1 MLARCSSA
9 ALWGLDAVEV
19 TVEVDLAPGLPGLQL
34 VGLPDAAVQEARE
47 RVRGALRN
55 SGLRVPLS
63 RVVVSLAPADLRK
76 AGPGFDLPIALGLL
90 IASGQLEPTQLEG
103 IWSVAELGLD
113 GHLRP
118 VRGMLALALAAQRAG
133 AKALLVPSANGA
145 EAALVEGLEVWAAA
159 DLSEALAWLR
169 DPAAA
174 AAERAKPRQHAQAVD
189 RARSTTRQEGPGDLA
204 EVRGQPHGR
213 RALELAAAG
222 GHHLLLVGPPGSG
235 KTMLAR
241 RLPALLPPLARP
253 EALELTRLQSVAGLL
268 PTGSGL
274 VAQRPFR
281 SPHHSCSAAAL
292 IGGGPLPRP
301 GELSLAHHGVLF
313 LDELAEFRRE
323 VLDQLRQPLE
333 QRQVWISRARQRC
346 CFPCRIILVAACN
359 PCPCGWTG
367 DPQRSCVC
375 GEGRRRRYWA
385 RLSGP
390 LLDRIDL
397 QVAVRRAEAR
407 ELAEL
412 YRPPGAEGPASDSG
426 SYRGNRAGGLERAGM
441 EAAGR
446 GRAHPAGAGWHGTGL
461 EGGGFGVAGSGA
473 ADPEDLDLGG
483 VGEGP
488 AGPSLA
494 GVDRLEGER
503 PCGERA
509 GAQHRGRE
517 SLGEH
522 RCNGSLALA
531 AAPSP
536 ALERL
541 AGSSDGAASTAEV
554 AARVLLAR
562 ERMRQRNPDGCINAD
577 LPTGQLAAV
586 LELEEGALALWER
599 ALAGRRLTARGGER
613 LLRVARTIGDLAG
626 QRRVNAAAV
635 AEAIAF
641 RSFDL
646 VSEPM
651 EAGPVGRERGSPR
664 TSGSS

>member
-9 ALWGLDAVEV
+9 ALLGLEAVEV

-90 IASGQLEPTQLEG
+90 VASGQLEPAQLEG

-113 GHLRP
+113 GQLRP
-118 VRGMLALALAAQRAG
+118 VRGLLALALAAQRAG

-159 DLSEALAWLR
+159 DLSEALGWFR
-169 DPAAA
+169 DPSAAA
-174 AAERAKPRQHAQAVD
+174 QRVHPRQHPLAVAATGAP
-189 RARSTTRQEGPGDLA
+189 ARLESPGDLA

-241 RLPALLPPLARP
+241 RLPGLLPPLTRP

-268 PTGSGL
+268 PSGSGL
-274 VAQRPFR
+274 VEQRPFR

-292 IGGGPLPRP
+292 IGGGSIPRP
-301 GELSLAHHGVLF
+301 GELSLAHQGVLF

-375 GEGRRRRYWA
+375 GEGRRRQYWA

-407 ELAEL
+407 ELAQL
-412 YRPPGAEGPASDSG
+412 YRP
-426 SYRGNRAGGLERAGM
+426 
-441 EAAGR
+441 
-446 GRAHPAGAGWHGTGL
+446 
-461 EGGGFGVAGSGA
+461 
-473 ADPEDLDLGG
+473 
-483 VGEGP
+483 
-488 AGPSLA
+488 
-494 GVDRLEGER
+494 
-503 PCGERA
+503 
-509 GAQHRGRE
+509 
-517 SLGEH
+517 
-522 RCNGSLALA
+522 LA
-531 AAPSP
+531 AAGSTTSE
-536 ALERL
+536 ARVQRNL
-541 AGSSDGAASTAEV
+541 AGDRASGGAMALRAEPSGKLEPFQGFGASEASTAEV
-554 AARVLLAR
+554 AARVLQAR
-562 ERMRQRNPDGCINAD
+562 ERMRQRNPDGCVNAD
-577 LPTGQLAAV
+577 LPTGQLGAV
-586 LELEEGALALWER
+586 LELEDGALALWER

-626 QRRVNAAAV
+626 LRRVNAAAV

-651 EAGPVGRERGSPR
+651 EAGPLGQEQGRPSSLGSC
-664 TSGSS
+664 

>member
-9 ALWGLDAVEV
+9 ALLGLDAVEV

-55 SGLRVPLS
+55 SGLRVPLN

-90 IASGQLEPTQLEG
+90 MASGQLEPAQLEG
-103 IWSVAELGLD
+103 VWSVAELGLD

-118 VRGMLALALAAQRAG
+118 VRGMLALALAAQRGG
-133 AKALLVPSANGA
+133 ARALLVPAANGA
-145 EAALVEGLEVWAAA
+145 EATLVEGLEVWAAA
-159 DLSEALAWLR
+159 DLSEALGWFR
-169 DPAAA
+169 DPSAAA
-174 AAERAKPRQHAQAVD
+174 QRVHPRQHPQAVAPTD
-189 RARSTTRQEGPGDLA
+189 TPARLESPGDLA

-241 RLPALLPPLARP
+241 RLPGLLPPLTRP

-268 PTGSGL
+268 PSGSGL
-274 VAQRPFR
+274 VGQRPFR

-292 IGGGPLPRP
+292 IGGGSVPRP
-301 GELSLAHHGVLF
+301 GELSLAHQGVLF

-375 GEGRRRRYWA
+375 GEGRRRRYWS

-397 QVAVRRAEAR
+397 QVAVRRADAR
-407 ELAEL
+407 ELAQL
-412 YRPPGAEGPASDSG
+412 YRP
-426 SYRGNRAGGLERAGM
+426 
-441 EAAGR
+441 
-446 GRAHPAGAGWHGTGL
+446 
-461 EGGGFGVAGSGA
+461 
-473 ADPEDLDLGG
+473 
-483 VGEGP
+483 
-488 AGPSLA
+488 
-494 GVDRLEGER
+494 
-503 PCGERA
+503 
-509 GAQHRGRE
+509 
-517 SLGEH
+517 
-522 RCNGSLALA
+522 LA
-531 AAPSP
+531 AAGSTTNDGRSPDNLAGDRASAGAMALRTDGGRPGVHPPGPAPSTRQHP
-536 ALERL
+536 GPPFVGRERSGTQRGALERSGTS
-541 AGSSDGAASTAEV
+541 AGGSALVVATEPSRSLEPYEGFGTSEASTAEV

-562 ERMRQRNPDGCINAD
+562 ERMRHRNPDGCINAD
-577 LPTGQLAAV
+577 LPTGQLRAV
-586 LELEEGALALWER
+586 LELEDGALALWER

-613 LLRVARTIGDLAG
+613 LLRVARTISDLAG
-626 QRRVNAAAV
+626 LRRVNAAAV

-646 VSEPM
+646 VTEPM
-651 EAGPVGRERGSPR
+651 EAGPVGQDRDRPS
-664 TSGSS
+664 SLGSS

>member
-1 MLARCSSA
+1 MATMLACCSSA

-90 IASGQLEPTQLEG
+90 MASGQLEAAQLEG
-103 IWSVAELGLD
+103 VWSVAELGLD
-113 GHLRP
+113 GQLRP
-118 VRGMLALALAAQRAG
+118 VRGMLALALAAQRGG
-133 AKALLVPSANGA
+133 AKALLVPAANAA
-145 EAALVEGLEVWAAA
+145 EAALVEGLQVWAAA
-159 DLSEALAWLR
+159 DLSEALQWLR
-169 DPAAA
+169 DPASAQQQAQGRQQAQPAA
-174 AAERAKPRQHAQAVD
+174 AATAL
-189 RARSTTRQEGPGDLA
+189 TRPEVAGDLA
-204 EVRGQPHGR
+204 EIRGQPHGR

-241 RLPALLPPLARP
+241 RLPGLLPPLARP

-268 PTGSGL
+268 PSGGGL

-407 ELAEL
+407 ELAQL
-412 YRPPGAEGPASDSG
+412 YRPAVGAG
-426 SYRGNRAGGLERAGM
+426 
-441 EAAGR
+441 
-446 GRAHPAGAGWHGTGL
+446 HPAGGANPGTQRARGGPIAGATAAA
-461 EGGGFGVAGSGA
+461 AGAGA
-473 ADPEDLDLGG
+473 A
-483 VGEGP
+483 
-488 AGPSLA
+488 
-494 GVDRLEGER
+494 
-503 PCGERA
+503 A
-509 GAQHRGRE
+509 GA
-517 SLGEH
+517 LGAEAGDP
-522 RCNGSLALA
+522 GSP
-531 AAPSP
+531 PSGSIP
-536 ALERL
+536 AE
-541 AGSSDGAASTAEV
+541 ASTAEV
-554 AARVLLAR
+554 AARVLQAR
-562 ERMRQRNPDGCINAD
+562 ERMRRRNPDGCINAD
-577 LPTGQLAAV
+577 LPTGQLAMV
-586 LELEEGALALWER
+586 LELEDGALALWER

-613 LLRVARTIGDLAG
+613 LLRVARTLCDLEG
-626 QRRVNAAAV
+626 RRRVNAAAV
-635 AEAIAF
+635 AKAIAF

-646 VSEPM
+646 VAEPM
-651 EAGPVGRERGSPR
+651 EAGAAVPERDGSRGSGR
-664 TSGSS
+664 T